1 MERCLTLKR
10 CWTWWK
16 VTLTLTGKGVLGLMS
31 IIHIFI
37 TNSNGVYCVFRC
49 FSFGLVKVRVP
60 PSSQEWPGRDLVTLS
75 SSQTDRMQP
84 KVKLFTGFH
93 RHKCFL
99 VKYLN
104 GFSFSSNYIRWC
116 SRSGLRCSPLWL
128 ISLWIGPF
136 QTVLLLTHCLHP
148 SVCSSRVKGHS
159 FMPNLKERWDD
170 LASDYFMR
178 IKTSFFDL
186 IIQICLF
193 SLS

>member
-1 MERCLTLKR
+1 MARE
-10 CWTWWK
+10 
-16 VTLTLTGKGVLGLMS
+16 GSG
-31 IIHIFI
+31 HAQFI
-37 TNSNGVYCVFRC
+37 T
-49 FSFGLVKVRVP
+49 
-60 PSSQEWPGRDLVTLS
+60 D
-75 SSQTDRMQP
+75 TDRMQP

-170 LASDYFMR
+170 LACDSFMR
-178 IKTSFFDL
+178 IKTSFFWFNYTDL
-186 IIQICLF
+186 PFLSLIEFRRLWGNSDSQIQ
-193 SLS
+193 S

>member
-1 MERCLTLKR
+1 MARE
-10 CWTWWK
+10 
-16 VTLTLTGKGVLGLMS
+16 GSG
-31 IIHIFI
+31 HAQFI
-37 TNSNGVYCVFRC
+37 TN
-49 FSFGLVKVRVP
+49 
-60 PSSQEWPGRDLVTLS
+60 
-75 SSQTDRMQP
+75 TDRMQP

-128 ISLWIGPF
+128 ISLWIGRF

-170 LASDYFMR
+170 LACDSFMR
-178 IKTSFFDL
+178 IKNQFLWFNYKNLNFLSL
-186 IIQICLF
+186 IEFRRLWGNSDSQIQ
-193 SLS
+193 S

>member
-16 VTLTLTGKGVLGLMS
+16 VTLTLTGKGVLGLICPS
-31 IIHIFI
+31 FI
-37 TNSNGVYCVFRC
+37 SSSLTVTEFIVSSGV
-49 FSFGLVKVRVP
+49 SLSGLVKVRVP
-60 PSSQEWPGRDLVTLS
+60 PSSQEWPGRDPGHAQFITD
-75 SSQTDRMQP
+75 TDRMQP

-148 SVCSSRVKGHS
+148 SVCSPGSKDTHLC
-159 FMPNLKERWDD
+159 P
-170 LASDYFMR
+170 
-178 IKTSFFDL
+178 T
-186 IIQICLF
+186 
-193 SLS
+193 